1 MNMRKRSLKHFLF
14 AALLFA
20 FATSIIGCQASG
32 SVSDHDGPHHDD
44 VKVKAKV
51 DTN

>member
-1 MNMRKRSLKHFLF
+1 MRRFLSL
-14 AALLFA
+14 ALLFA
-20 FATSIIGCQASG
+20 FAASIAGCQASG
-32 SVSDHDGPHHDD
+32 SVDNDSGPHHDD